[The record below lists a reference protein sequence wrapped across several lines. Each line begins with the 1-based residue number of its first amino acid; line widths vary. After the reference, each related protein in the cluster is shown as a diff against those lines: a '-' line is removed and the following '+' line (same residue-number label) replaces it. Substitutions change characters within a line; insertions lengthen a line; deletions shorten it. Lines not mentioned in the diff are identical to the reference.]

1 MKKDIIKGVMCLVG
15 GMVIDLLGGWD
26 IWLTSLIFLIVSDVI
41 VGMIKAMLCKSD
53 KSQSGGLS
61 SASMFRGGVKKI
73 LILIMIAL
81 ATLLDSVIIP
91 EDSYI
96 RSAVAAY
103 YIANEALSVIEN
115 IGACGVPLPKFLYKI
130 LDSLKNKGDR

>member
-1 MKKDIIKGVMCLVG
+1 MKKDIIKGGICLVG

-41 VGMIKAMLCKSD
+41 VGMIKAMFCKSD
-53 KSQSGGLS
+53 KSPSGGLS

>member
-1 MKKDIIKGVMCLVG
+1 MKKDIIKGGICLVG
-15 GMVIDLLGGWD
+15 GMVIDFLGGWD

-61 SASMFRGGVKKI
+61 SASMFSGGVKKI

>member
-1 MKKDIIKGVMCLVG
+1 MKKDIIKGGICLVG

-53 KSQSGGLS
+53 KSPSGGLS

-130 LDSLKNKGDR
+130 LDSLKSKGDK

>member
-1 MKKDIIKGVMCLVG
+1 MKKDIIKGGVCLVG

-61 SASMFRGGVKKI
+61 SASMFCGGVKKI

-115 IGACGVPLPKFLYKI
+115 IGAC
-130 LDSLKNKGDR
+130 

>member
-1 MKKDIIKGVMCLVG
+1 MLFVFNIKNSDI
-15 GMVIDLLGGWD
+15 
-26 IWLTSLIFLIVSDVI
+26 I

-53 KSQSGGLS
+53 KSQSDGLS
-61 SASMFRGGVKKI
+61 SASMFSGGVKKI

>member
-1 MKKDIIKGVMCLVG
+1 MKKDIIKGGICLVG

-41 VGMIKAMLCKSD
+41 VGMIKALLCKSD

-61 SASMFRGGVKKI
+61 SASMFSGGVKKI

>member
-1 MKKDIIKGVMCLVG
+1 MKKDIIKGGICLVG

>member
-1 MKKDIIKGVMCLVG
+1 MKKDIIKGVICLVG